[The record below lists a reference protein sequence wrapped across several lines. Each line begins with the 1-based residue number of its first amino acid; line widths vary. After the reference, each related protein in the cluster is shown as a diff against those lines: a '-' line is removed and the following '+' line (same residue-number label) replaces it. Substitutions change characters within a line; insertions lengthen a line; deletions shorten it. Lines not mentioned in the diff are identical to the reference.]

1 MAAIISVV
9 VSLIV
14 LLTAVRVFAMS
25 PPTGCATRELLLL
38 SPCLPYISA
47 SPIRYGSFRLLRAV
61 SSAYDSIRRHLPML
75 LSSRTSDLGLS
86 VEYNSCF
93 PVLNL
98 KIVEL
103 CCLISFTNSASSSSP
118 KIPGIQEP
126 DCPGNSL
133 GIFFLL
139 ICISSI

>member
-1 MAAIISVV
+1 MAAIFSVV

-47 SPIRYGSFRLLRAV
+47 SPIRYGSFSLLRAV
-61 SSAYDSIRRHLPML
+61 SSAYDSIRRHFPML

-86 VEYNSCF
+86 VEQYEADRSVF
-93 PVLNL
+93 VFFSLNGGMYL
-98 KIVEL
+98 EK
-103 CCLISFTNSASSSSP
+103 N
-118 KIPGIQEP
+118 
-126 DCPGNSL
+126 NSL
-133 GIFFLL
+133 DSLCAGMN
-139 ICISSI
+139 SKA

>member
-1 MAAIISVV
+1 MAAIFSVV
-9 VSLIV
+9 ISLIV

-86 VEYNSCF
+86 VEQYEADRSVFVFFSLNGGMYLEKNNS
-93 PVLNL
+93 PDS
-98 KIVEL
+98 L
-103 CCLISFTNSASSSSP
+103 CAAILVFRFMNSASSSKLEDSR
-118 KIPGIQEP
+118 
-126 DCPGNSL
+126 NSRT
-133 GIFFLL
+133 
-139 ICISSI
+139 